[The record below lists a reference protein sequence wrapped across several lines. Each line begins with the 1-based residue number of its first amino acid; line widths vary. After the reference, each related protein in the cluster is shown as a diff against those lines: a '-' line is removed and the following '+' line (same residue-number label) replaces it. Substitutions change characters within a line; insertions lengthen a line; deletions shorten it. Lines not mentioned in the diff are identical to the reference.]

1 MFNHQEI
8 RAQFPLLNQKI
19 NNNNLIYFDNAAT
32 TQKTKSVINAIS
44 NYYLQQNSNV
54 HRGVHFLSGHATEK
68 FEETRI
74 VIKEFINAAKTS
86 EIIFTKGTT
95 DGINL
100 IANGYRSILK
110 KGDEIIISELEHHSN
125 IVPWQ
130 ICCENSGAILKV
142 LPLLENGEIDFSLL
156 DKMLSNKTKLI
167 AISHVSNSLGTI
179 NPIENI
185 IKKAHKNG
193 TKVLVDGA
201 QAASHISLNMQKLN
215 ADFYVFSAH
224 KMYGPTGVGVLYGK
238 EALLKNFPVYQGGG
252 EMIENVDFDKTSYA
266 ALPHKFE
273 AGTPNI
279 AGVIAF
285 KKAINFISKIGLENI
300 KSYEENLLDY
310 ATQKIL
316 KIKGVKIYGSSKNKT
331 GIISFNIKEI
341 HPYDIG
347 VILDKLGIAIR
358 TGHHCTQPV
367 MKRFNIPGTARIS
380 FAIYNTKKEVDFCI
394 NAIKKAKEMLS

>member
-1 MFNHQEI
+1 MFNIQEI

-142 LPLLENGEIDFSLL
+142 LPLLENGEINFSLL

-179 NPIENI
+179 NPVENI

-238 EALLKNFPVYQGGG
+238 EALLKNLPVYQGGG

-316 KIKGVKIYGSSKNKT
+316 KIEGVKIYGSSKNKT

>member
-1 MFNHQEI
+1 MFNIQEI

-179 NPIENI
+179 NPVENI

-238 EALLKNFPVYQGGG
+238 EALLKNLPVYQGGG

-316 KIKGVKIYGSSKNKT
+316 KIEGVKIYGSSKNKT

>member
-1 MFNHQEI
+1 MFNIQEI

-156 DKMLSNKTKLI
+156 DKILSNKTKLI

-179 NPIENI
+179 NPVENI

-238 EALLKNFPVYQGGG
+238 EALLKNLPVYQGGG

-316 KIKGVKIYGSSKNKT
+316 KIEGVKIYGSSKNKT
-331 GIISFNIKEI
+331 GIISFNIKKI

-380 FAIYNTKKEVDFCI
+380 FAIYNTKKEVDCCI

>member
-1 MFNHQEI
+1 MFNIQEI

-179 NPIENI
+179 NPVENI

-252 EMIENVDFDKTSYA
+252 EMIENVDFNKTSYA

-316 KIKGVKIYGSSKNKT
+316 KIEGLKIYGSSKNKT

>member
-1 MFNHQEI
+1 MFNIQEI

>member
-179 NPIENI
+179 NPVENI

-238 EALLKNFPVYQGGG
+238 EALLKNLPVYQGGG

>member
-1 MFNHQEI
+1 MFNIQEI

-179 NPIENI
+179 NPVENI
-185 IKKAHKNG
+185 IKKAHENG
-193 TKVLVDGA
+193 TKVLIDGA

-238 EALLKNFPVYQGGG
+238 EALLKNLPVYQGGG

-316 KIKGVKIYGSSKNKT
+316 KIEGVKIYGSSKNKT

>member
-1 MFNHQEI
+1 MFNIQEI

-74 VIKEFINAAKTS
+74 VIKKFINAAKTS

-179 NPIENI
+179 NPVENI

-238 EALLKNFPVYQGGG
+238 EALLKNLPVYQGGG

-316 KIKGVKIYGSSKNKT
+316 KIEGVKIYGSSKNKT

>member
-1 MFNHQEI
+1 MFNIQEI

-179 NPIENI
+179 NPVENI

-193 TKVLVDGA
+193 TKVLIDGA

-238 EALLKNFPVYQGGG
+238 EALLKNLPVYQGGG

-316 KIKGVKIYGSSKNKT
+316 KIEGVKIYGSSKNKT

>member
-1 MFNHQEI
+1 MFNIQEI

-179 NPIENI
+179 NPVENI

-238 EALLKNFPVYQGGG
+238 EALLKNLPVYQGGG

-316 KIKGVKIYGSSKNKT
+316 KIEGLKIYGSSKNKT

>member
-1 MFNHQEI
+1 MFNIQEI

-179 NPIENI
+179 NPVENI

-224 KMYGPTGVGVLYGK
+224 KMYGHTGVGVLYGK
-238 EALLKNFPVYQGGG
+238 EALLKNLPVYQGGG

-316 KIKGVKIYGSSKNKT
+316 KIEGVKIYGSSKNKT

-380 FAIYNTKKEVDFCI
+380 FAIYNTKKEVDCCI

>member
-1 MFNHQEI
+1 M
-8 RAQFPLLNQKI
+8 
-19 NNNNLIYFDNAAT
+19 
-32 TQKTKSVINAIS
+32 
-44 NYYLQQNSNV
+44 
-54 HRGVHFLSGHATEK
+54 
-68 FEETRI
+68 
-74 VIKEFINAAKTS
+74 
-86 EIIFTKGTT
+86 
-95 DGINL
+95 
-100 IANGYRSILK
+100 
-110 KGDEIIISELEHHSN
+110 
-125 IVPWQ
+125 
-130 ICCENSGAILKV
+130 
-142 LPLLENGEIDFSLL
+142 
-156 DKMLSNKTKLI
+156 
-167 AISHVSNSLGTI
+167 
-179 NPIENI
+179 
-185 IKKAHKNG
+185 
-193 TKVLVDGA
+193 
-201 QAASHISLNMQKLN
+201 
-215 ADFYVFSAH
+215 
-224 KMYGPTGVGVLYGK
+224 
-238 EALLKNFPVYQGGG
+238 PVYQGGG

-380 FAIYNTKKEVDFCI
+380 FAIYNTKKEIDFCI

>member
-1 MFNHQEI
+1 MFNIQEI

-142 LPLLENGEIDFSLL
+142 LPLLENGEVDFSLL

-179 NPIENI
+179 NPVENI

-238 EALLKNFPVYQGGG
+238 EALLKNLPVYQGGG

-316 KIKGVKIYGSSKNKT
+316 KIEGVKIYGSSKNKT